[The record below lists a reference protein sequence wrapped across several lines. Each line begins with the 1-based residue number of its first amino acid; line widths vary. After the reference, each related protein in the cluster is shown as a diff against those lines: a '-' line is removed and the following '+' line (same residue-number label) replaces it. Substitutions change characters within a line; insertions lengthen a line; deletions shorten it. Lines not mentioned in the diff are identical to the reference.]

1 MVDNYKI
8 EVMKFFTERL
18 RIEVLG
24 FWESPLG
31 CFKAFCLIS

>member
-1 MVDNYKI
+1 MVDNYKT
-8 EVMKFFTERL
+8 EVKKFFTVCL

-31 CFKAFCLIS
+31 WFKAFCLIS